1 MTAAKSS
8 YIKAAAFIITMSLSP
23 ALHAQVDDS
32 FDAFIDEANA
42 DFDSFLREEEESFAD
57 FLRDPW
63 REFASEQPVERPARP
78 EPVEPPAYDAADHP
92 ETEQPASIT
101 IGEIFK
107 LNRVSGDGAPTITV
121 IDAAR
126 LDFGSPHAPTG
137 KGGGT
142 VTVRRDTVLATM
154 PAGQTPADAPA
165 PTPDDTDDAAPSG
178 QVTEAGTQ
186 RQTVTAPTTPRPS
199 ATPASATAPDIP
211 ARLSSPADGRL
222 RIAFGGTGLWMT
234 DAFRD
239 VRLPDGT
246 SEDDVADAYEALLKS
261 PYRTL
266 IDECKEVARAMS
278 LNGWGYNSLVGQ
290 VAAAMT
296 SDDDRR
302 VMLRYF
308 ILNESGYD
316 ARVCRKAGDGSL
328 MLLVATDCGLFGYPY
343 ANIDGRRY
351 YNITDHGTAP
361 FYACPARPGQS
372 SALGMSLSST
382 PRLGGSIITSSHTA
396 SGSPLTVRIG
406 VPGGLADFYRSYPQ
420 CDYAVY
426 LGASVDAG
434 VSGTLLS
441 ALRPALE
448 GKSQAEAAGILIDFV
463 QTAFDY
469 KTDGEQFGYEKPFF
483 VEEMFC
489 YPYSDCEDRAILYAY
504 LVRSLL
510 GLDVVLLD
518 YPNHIA
524 TAVAFDEEVNGDS
537 LTIGGR
543 RFLVCDPTYIGAP
556 IGKAMPQFRGVK
568 ADVIIID

>member
-1 MTAAKSS
+1 M
-8 YIKAAAFIITMSLSP
+8 
-23 ALHAQVDDS
+23 
-32 FDAFIDEANA
+32 
-42 DFDSFLREEEESFAD
+42 
-57 FLRDPW
+57 
-63 REFASEQPVERPARP
+63 
-78 EPVEPPAYDAADHP
+78 
-92 ETEQPASIT
+92 
-101 IGEIFK
+101 
-107 LNRVSGDGAPTITV
+107 
-121 IDAAR
+121 
-126 LDFGSPHAPTG
+126 
-137 KGGGT
+137 
-142 VTVRRDTVLATM
+142 
-154 PAGQTPADAPA
+154 
-165 PTPDDTDDAAPSG
+165 
-178 QVTEAGTQ
+178 
-186 RQTVTAPTTPRPS
+186 
-199 ATPASATAPDIP
+199 
-211 ARLSSPADGRL
+211 
-222 RIAFGGTGLWMT
+222 
-234 DAFRD
+234 
-239 VRLPDGT
+239 
-246 SEDDVADAYEALLKS
+246 
-261 PYRTL
+261 
-266 IDECKEVARAMS
+266 
-278 LNGWGYNSLVGQ
+278 
-290 VAAAMT
+290 
-296 SDDDRR
+296 
-302 VMLRYF
+302 
-308 ILNESGYD
+308 
-316 ARVCRKAGDGSL
+316 L

-396 SGSPLTVRIG
+396 SGSSLTVRIG

-426 LGASVDAG
+426 LGASVDVG